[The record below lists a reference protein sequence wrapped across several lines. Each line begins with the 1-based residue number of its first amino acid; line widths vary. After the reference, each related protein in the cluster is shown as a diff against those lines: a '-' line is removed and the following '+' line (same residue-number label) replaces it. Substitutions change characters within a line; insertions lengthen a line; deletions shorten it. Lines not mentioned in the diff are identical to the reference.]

1 MTKGRE
7 PDTVAD
13 GASDV
18 MAEDESV
25 HVPAAAAELAE
36 SIEHKGESA
45 FIADISD
52 WDQEDPLP

>member
-1 MTKGRE
+1 M
-7 PDTVAD
+7 PDSAAD

-18 MAEDESV
+18 MAEDEIV

-36 SIEHKGESA
+36 SIEHKGDSA

-52 WDQEDPLP
+52 WDKEDPLP